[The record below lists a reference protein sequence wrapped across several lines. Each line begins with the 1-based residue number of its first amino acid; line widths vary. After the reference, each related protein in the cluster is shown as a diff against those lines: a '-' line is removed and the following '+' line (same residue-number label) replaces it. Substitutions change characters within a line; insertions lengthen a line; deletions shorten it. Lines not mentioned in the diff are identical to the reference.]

1 MEISVNGCLIEERE
15 IARETQYHASGSL
28 DEARRKAATA
38 LVVRELLVQRA
49 QRLGIEQGCKDT
61 ESLIEALIDR
71 EVSVPKADAAACR
84 RYYEVNAKRFRSAD
98 LVEARHIL
106 LPAVPDDAAASG
118 AARAKAQG
126 IIDLLKEHPE
136 RFGDLARELSACPS
150 AKQGGN
156 LGQLS
161 RGSTAPEVETF
172 LFELEQGQLCPVP
185 VRSRYGFHVLI
196 VDRRIEGRLLPFEAV
211 HEKIAKYLEDR
222 VWRRAVRQYLEL
234 LIGSAEIK
242 GIDLKGSVS
251 PLVQ

>member
-1 MEISVNGCLIEERE
+1 MQISVNGRLIEERD
-15 IARETQYHASGSL
+15 IARETQYHAASSL
-28 DEARRKAATA
+28 DEARRKAVTA

-49 QRLGIEQGCKDT
+49 QRLRVEQGSDDI
-61 ESLIEALIDR
+61 ESLVQALIDR
-71 EVSVPKADAAACR
+71 EVSVPKADEAACR
-84 RYYEVNAKRFRSAD
+84 RYYDINLKRFRSAD

-106 LPAVPDDAAASG
+106 LPAPPEDNNTLA

-126 IIDLLKEHPE
+126 VIDVLKERPE
-136 RFGDLARELSACPS
+136 RFADLARELSACPS

-161 RGSTAPEVETF
+161 RGSTVPEVETF
-172 LFELEQGQLCPVP
+172 LFELEEGQLCPVP

-196 VDRRIEGRLLPFEAV
+196 VDRRIEGRRLPFEAV
-211 HEKIAKYLEDR
+211 HKKIAEYLEER
-222 VWRRAVRQYLEL
+222 VWHQAARQYVEL
-234 LIGSAEIK
+234 LIGSADIK